1 MVLARGLFKLNIL
14 GRSDMIMKWWE
25 FKKNMTEWKKKTLKE
40 IEVELELDASV
51 LEEDKT
57 SENDSLCLVECL
69 DGWFFATVDKFIFL
83 LNL

>member
-1 MVLARGLFKLNIL
+1 MMRVQKKHDR
-14 GRSDMIMKWWE
+14 MK
-25 FKKNMTEWKKKTLKE
+25 KKKTLKE

-69 DGWFFATVDKFIFL
+69 DG
-83 LNL
+83 

>member
-1 MVLARGLFKLNIL
+1 MMRVQ
-14 GRSDMIMKWWE
+14 
-25 FKKNMTEWKKKTLKE
+25 KKHDRMEKKPLKE

-57 SENDSLCLVECL
+57 SENDSLCLVESL
-69 DGWFFATVDKFIFL
+69 DGWSFATVDKFIFL

>member
-1 MVLARGLFKLNIL
+1 MMRVQ
-14 GRSDMIMKWWE
+14 
-25 FKKNMTEWKKKTLKE
+25 KKHDRMKKKTLKE

-69 DGWFFATVDKFIFL
+69 DGWFFATVDKFIFS

>member
-1 MVLARGLFKLNIL
+1 MKIVLARGLFKLNIL

-51 LEEDKT
+51 LE
-57 SENDSLCLVECL
+57 
-69 DGWFFATVDKFIFL
+69 
-83 LNL
+83 